1 MDDPGSTV
9 ALLTSCLSASS
20 PTTAANAV
28 QALNTGLSI
37 PLTLFILLTL
47 ILINAFFA
55 MSEIAVISLND
66 NKIERMAE
74 SGNKRAKLILKLT
87 SNSSSFLSTIQIG
100 VTLAGF
106 LTSAVASDKFVAF
119 FSSRLCSVGFLSFVP
134 DSVIIAAALV
144 IVTFITSFFT
154 LVLGELVP
162 KRIAMN
168 FPEKISFKVVGLLLF
183 FAKITNP
190 LVRLLSAS
198 TNGIVRLF
206 GIDPNANIE
215 SVTEEEIRMM
225 VDVGEERGVIE
236 DVQKE
241 MINNVF
247 DFDDIDAGD
256 IMTHRTD
263 MIAIDIEDPFED
275 VIKLAIEEGRSRIPV
290 YEDDPDNIVGVI
302 YIKDL
307 LPYVGQKLPPSIT
320 LRGIMRGAYYV
331 PETKR
336 CGDLFKEMTEN
347 HTQIAIVVDEYGGT
361 AGLLTIEDLI
371 ESIVGN
377 IQDEYD
383 DEEEEFS
390 KIDETTFNFDGITYV
405 DELEELTGV
414 TLPEGD
420 YETIGGFIISRLGF
434 LPKDGEMNEI
444 EFENLKFTVLNVG
457 DRRIGKVKVE
467 ILPKTEKSPE
477 KKAKGSD
484 EKE

>member
-9 ALLTSCLSASS
+9 AALMSRFLTAS
-20 PTTAANAV
+20 PVTVENAGGAFN
-28 QALNTGLSI
+28 QKI
-37 PLTLFILLTL
+37 PLTLFILFLL
-47 ILINAFFA
+47 ILVNAFFA

-74 SGNKRAKLILKLT
+74 DGDKRARLVLKLT
-87 SNSSSFLSTIQIG
+87 SNSSRFLSTIQIG

-106 LTSAVASDKFVAF
+106 LTSAVASNKFVEMFGSA
-119 FSSRLCSVGFLSFVP
+119 LDSVGFLSVIP
-134 DSVIIAAALV
+134 KSVLFAVALI
-144 IVTFITSFFT
+144 IVTFITSYFT
-154 LVLGELVP
+154 LVLGELAP

-168 FPEKISFKVVGLLLF
+168 FPEKISFKVVGILLF
-183 FAKITNP
+183 FAKITSP
-190 LVRLLSAS
+190 FVKLLSVS
-198 TNGIVRLF
+198 TNGLVRLF

-215 SVTEEEIRMM
+215 SVTEEEIRML

-263 MIAIDIEDPFED
+263 MIAIDVEDPFED
-275 VIKLAIEEGRSRIPV
+275 VISLSIEEGRSRIPV

-302 YIKDL
+302 HIKDL
-307 LPYVGQKLPPSIT
+307 LPYVGQKLPDNIT
-320 LRGIMRGAYYV
+320 LRGLMREAYFV

-347 HTQIAIVVDEYGGT
+347 HTQLAIVVDEYGGT

-383 DEEEEFS
+383 DEEDEIS
-390 KIDETTFNFDGITYV
+390 KIDETTFTFDGITYV

-420 YETIGGFIISRLGF
+420 YETIGGFIISLLGF
-434 LPKDGEMNEI
+434 LPKNGEMNEL
-444 EFENLKFTVLNVG
+444 EYGNLKFTVLNVE

-467 ILPKTEKSPE
+467 ILPSKTKDDDKKS
-477 KKAKGSD
+477 KSSD
-484 EKE
+484 DKD

>member
-9 ALLTSCLSASS
+9 AALMSRVF
-20 PTTAANAV
+20 AATPLKVENAGG
-28 QALNTGLSI
+28 AFDLPI
-37 PLTLFILLTL
+37 PLTLL
-47 ILINAFFA
+47 ILFLLILVNAFFA

-66 NKIERMAE
+66 SKIERMAE
-74 SGNKRAKLILKLT
+74 DGDKRARLVLKLT
-87 SNSSSFLSTIQIG
+87 SNSSRFLSTIQIG

-106 LTSAVASDKFVAF
+106 LTSAVASDKFVDMF
-119 FSSRLCSVGFLSFVP
+119 GSKLNSVGFLSFIP
-134 DSVIIAAALV
+134 KSVLFAVALV
-144 IVTFITSFFT
+144 VVTFITSYFT
-154 LVLGELVP
+154 LVLGELAP

-168 FPEKISFKVVGLLLF
+168 FPEKISFRVVGILLF
-183 FAKITNP
+183 FAKITSP
-190 LVRLLSAS
+190 FVKLLSVS
-198 TNGIVRLF
+198 TNGLVRLF
-206 GIDPNANIE
+206 GIDPNANVE

-275 VIKLAIEEGRSRIPV
+275 VIKLSIEEGRSRIPV

-302 YIKDL
+302 HIKDL
-307 LPYVGQKLPPSIT
+307 LPYVGQKLPDNIT
-320 LRGIMRGAYYV
+320 LRGLMREAYFV

-347 HTQIAIVVDEYGGT
+347 HTQMAIVVDEYGGT

-383 DEEEEFS
+383 DEEEEIS
-390 KIDETTFNFDGITYV
+390 KINETTFTFDGITYV

-434 LPKDGEMNEI
+434 LPKNGEMNELVY
-444 EFENLKFTVLNVG
+444 ENLKFTVLNVE

-467 ILPKTEKSPE
+467 IFPSEKGDD
-477 KKAKGSD
+477 KKKGKDSD
-484 EKE
+484 DKD